1 MKQVLT
7 TDDLTIMRKIHK
19 NKTGLY
25 IAQLDKQYLL
35 QETQDSN
42 CFVLFDYFATSI
54 LNSAEEIEDKHIAE
68 CLSWSERKVADTR
81 RKLVSQGY
89 LTFDSSKRSSD
100 GQANKIVYVGKVYN
114 WLIQAGLPR
123 NVLNHSAFTKLLKRF
138 PLDNST
144 LSQDSRIKLVQEMN
158 NYFNQNPHEFK

>member
-25 IAQLDKQYLL
+25 IAQMDKQYLL
-35 QETQDSN
+35 HETQDAN

-81 RKLVSQGY
+81 RKLINQGY
-89 LTFDSSKRSSD
+89 LTFDTSKRTSD
-100 GQANKIVYVGKVYN
+100 GMFIRIVYVGKVYN

-123 NVLNHSAFTKLLKRF
+123 NVLNHSAFTKMLKKF

-144 LSQDSRIKLVQEMN
+144 QTHDERMKLIQEMN
-158 NYFNQNPHEFK
+158 EYFYTHPDEFK